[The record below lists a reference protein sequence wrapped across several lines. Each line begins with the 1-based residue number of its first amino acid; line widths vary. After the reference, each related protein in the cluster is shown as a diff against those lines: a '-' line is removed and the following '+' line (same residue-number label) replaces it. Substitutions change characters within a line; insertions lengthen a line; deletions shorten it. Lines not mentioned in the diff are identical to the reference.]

1 MAWGPTYQR
10 DFSVDDPLISHP
22 NYEDQLVFAR
32 YFLLSFR
39 CLPQVFFFLKNRIS
53 AAANHYSALLIPI
66 VIMAIGGLVRKSL
79 HEVHHAAIVVCMS
92 RYASFAFFLV
102 SMELIANANFL

>member
-1 MAWGPTYQR
+1 MFTTG
-10 DFSVDDPLISHP
+10 F
-22 NYEDQLVFAR
+22 
-32 YFLLSFR
+32 
-39 CLPQVFFFLKNRIS
+39 FFFLKNRIS

-92 RYASFAFFLV
+92 RYASFAFFFLV